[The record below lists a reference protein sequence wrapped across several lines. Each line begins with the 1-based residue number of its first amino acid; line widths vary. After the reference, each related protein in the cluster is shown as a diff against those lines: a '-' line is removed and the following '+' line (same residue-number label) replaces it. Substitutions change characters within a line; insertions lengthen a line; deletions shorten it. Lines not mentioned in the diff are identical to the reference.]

1 MTSDLRIIFL
11 GTPEFAVA
19 ALDELLIAKY
29 NIVGVITAPDRPAGR
44 GRKIRQSAVKNFAEK
59 HNLNVL
65 QPTNL
70 KDPIFLEQLKM
81 LNADLQIV
89 VAFRMLPKVV
99 WAMPKIGTFNLHA
112 SLLPEYRG
120 AAPINWVIINGETK
134 TGVTTFFINEKIDT
148 GSILLQEEIDIS
160 LTMDVG
166 QLHDKLMILG
176 SELILKTIKLL
187 QSAGYELIDQPR
199 IDKKIA
205 PKLNKENCKIDW
217 TSPLND
223 IYNKI
228 RGLSPY
234 PGAWTILTNKNEKI
248 EVKIYRSEKV
258 TQDHDF
264 AIGTLISDKKEIK
277 IAVRDGFLKI
287 LDLKLAG
294 KRRMDTRSLLN
305 GYTFDE
311 VSKML

>member
-19 ALDELLIAKY
+19 SLEELLIAKY

-44 GRKIRQSAVKNFAEK
+44 GRKIRQSAVKNFAVK
-59 HNLNVL
+59 HHLNVL

-160 LTMDVG
+160 PSMDVG

-187 QSAGYELIDQPR
+187 QSSSYELVDQPR

-248 EVKIYRSEKV
+248 EVKIYRSEKL
-258 TQDHDF
+258 TQNHDYS
-264 AIGTLISDKKEIK
+264 IGTLISDKKEIK

-311 VSKML
+311 ASKML

>member
-1 MTSDLRIIFL
+1 MTSDLRIIFM
-11 GTPEFAVA
+11 GTPEFAVK
-19 ALDELLIAKY
+19 ALEDLLIEKY
-29 NIVGVITAPDRPAGR
+29 NLVGVITAPDRPAGR
-44 GRKIRQSAVKNFAEK
+44 GRKIRQSAVKTFAVK

-65 QPTNL
+65 QPSNL
-70 KDPIFLEQLKM
+70 KDPFFLDQLKM

-99 WAMPKIGTFNLHA
+99 WDMPKIGTFNLHA
-112 SLLPEYRG
+112 SLLPQYRG
-120 AAPINWVIINGETK
+120 AAPINWAIINGETK

-148 GSILLQEEIDIS
+148 GSILLQEEVDIS
-160 LTMDVG
+160 PSMDVG

-176 SELILKTIKLL
+176 SKLILRTIELL
-187 QSAGYELIDQPR
+187 RSVNYELVEQPR

-217 TSPLND
+217 TSPLNN
-223 IYNKI
+223 IFNKI

-234 PGAWTILTNKNEKI
+234 PGAWTILLNKNEMI
-248 EVKIYRSEKV
+248 EVKIYRSEKII
-258 TQDHDF
+258 QDHDF
-264 AIGTLISDKKEIK
+264 PPGTIISDKKEIK